1 MKGDL
6 TVETMTSRRR
16 PKLAVVF
23 ALIAVSGSLTAAYS
37 LGAAPS
43 VGAAPAQP
51 AVLEAAVASMT
62 HNHGSSNSVPA
73 AQLDLRLS
81 MRTLWAQHMEWTR
94 LAIVDFASGS
104 AGFDTTAG
112 RLLQNQVDIGNA
124 IKPFYGQDAGA
135 KLTTLLQV
143 HITDFVGLFQAAK
156 ARDAAALESAK
167 TAVYANAQEIADF
180 LAAANPKNWS
190 QDEMRSM
197 MKEHID
203 QTISYGSAELSGRYA
218 EGIATYDLAEQ
229 HMLMMAD
236 DLSDGIINAFPGKFR

>member
-1 MKGDL
+1 M
-6 TVETMTSRRR
+6 ETMTSHRR

-23 ALIAVSGSLTAAYS
+23 ALLAVSGGLTAAYS
-37 LGAAPS
+37 
-43 VGAAPAQP
+43 VGAAPDQSTFQ
-51 AVLEAAVASMT
+51 EAATVSMA
-62 HNHGSSNSVPA
+62 HNHGSGSSSSVPA
-73 AQLDLRLS
+73 AQLELRLS

-112 RLLQNQVDIGNA
+112 RLLQDQADIGDA
-124 IKPFYGQDAGA
+124 IKPFYGDAAGA
-135 KLTTLLQV
+135 RLTTLLQT
-143 HITDFVGLFQAAK
+143 HITEFVGLFQAAK
-156 ARDAAALESAK
+156 AQDAAGLETAK
-167 TAVYANAQEIADF
+167 TAVYANAREIADF
-180 LAAANPKNWS
+180 LAAANPQSWK

-203 QTISYGSAELSGRYA
+203 QTISYGSAELNGRYA

-236 DLSDGIINAFPGKFR
+236 DLSDVIINAFPGRFR

>member
-1 MKGDL
+1 M
-6 TVETMTSRRR
+6 ETMTSHRR

-23 ALIAVSGSLTAAYS
+23 ALLAVSGGLTAAY
-37 LGAAPS
+37 S

-51 AVLEAAVASMT
+51 AVQEAAVVSMA
-62 HNHGSSNSVPA
+62 HNHGSGSSNSVPA
-73 AQLDLRLS
+73 AQLELRLG

-124 IKPFYGQDAGA
+124 IKPFYGEAAGA
-135 KLTTLLQV
+135 RLTTLLQS

-156 ARDAAALESAK
+156 AQDTTALEAAK

-180 LAAANPKNWS
+180 LAAANPRNWS
-190 QDEMRSM
+190 QDAMRSM

-203 QTISYGSAELSGRYA
+203 QTISYGSAELNGRYA
-218 EGIATYDLAEQ
+218 DGIATYDLAEQ

-236 DLSDGIINAFPGKFR
+236 ELSDGLINAFPGRFR